1 MLKVVRFGFSM
12 FGINTYVVYD
22 PEAKEAAIIDPG
34 MSRKEEFEAMEKFI
48 EREGLKVTHLI
59 NTHLHI
65 DHAIAD
71 NWVKAKY
78 GVPVEAHEADAPLGA
93 RIMQQAQMFGV
104 PAEDVAVDIE
114 RPLKEGDVVKIGSG
128 ELKVVHV
135 PGHSQGSIC
144 LYDEADGFIIV
155 GDALFQGSIGRT
167 DLPGGNHR
175 QLVDAIKNKLL
186 TLPRETMVLSGH
198 GDTTTIGREYDTN
211 PCLISTLE
219 HLLR

>member
-1 MLKVVRFGFSM
+1 M

-22 PEAKEAAIIDPG
+22 PEEKEAAIIDPG
-34 MSRKEEFEAMEKFI
+34 MSRKQEFDALENFI
-48 EREGLKVTHLI
+48 GREGLKVTHLI

-78 GVPVEAHEADAPLGA
+78 GVPVEAHADDAMLGE
-93 RIMQQAQMFGV
+93 RIKQQAQMFGV
-104 PAEDVAVDIE
+104 QAEDVAVEID
-114 RPLKEGDVVKIGSG
+114 RPLKEGDIIKIGSG
-128 ELKVVHV
+128 ELNVVHV
-135 PGHSQGSIC
+135 PGHSPGSIC
-144 LYDEADGFIIV
+144 LYDEADGFVIV

-186 TLPRETMVLSGH
+186 TLPKETMVLSGH
-198 GDTTTIGREYDTN
+198 GDATTIGREWESN
-211 PCLISTLE
+211 PYLV
-219 HLLR
+219 

>member
-1 MLKVVRFGFSM
+1 MLKVARFGFYM

-22 PEAKEAAIIDPG
+22 PEEKEAAIIDPG
-34 MSRKEEFEAMEKFI
+34 MSRKQEFDALENFI
-48 EREGLKVTHLI
+48 GREGLKVTHLI

-78 GVPVEAHEADAPLGA
+78 GVPVEAHADDAMLGE
-93 RIMQQAQMFGV
+93 RIKQQAQMFGV
-104 PAEDVAVDIE
+104 QAEDVAVEID
-114 RPLKEGDVVKIGSG
+114 RPLKEGDIIKIGSG
-128 ELKVVHV
+128 ELNVVHV
-135 PGHSQGSIC
+135 PGHSPGSIC
-144 LYDEADGFIIV
+144 LYDEADSFVIV

-186 TLPRETMVLSGH
+186 TLPKETMVLSGH
-198 GDTTTIGREYDTN
+198 GDATTIGREWESN
-211 PCLISTLE
+211 PYLV
-219 HLLR
+219 

>member
-1 MLKVVRFGFSM
+1 MLKVARFGFYM

-22 PEAKEAAIIDPG
+22 PEEKEAAIIDPG
-34 MSRKEEFEAMEKFI
+34 MSRKQEFDVLENFI
-48 EREGLKVTHLI
+48 GREGLKVTHLI

-78 GVPVEAHEADAPLGA
+78 GVPVEAHANDAMLGE
-93 RIMQQAQMFGV
+93 RIKQQAQMFGV
-104 PAEDVAVDIE
+104 QAEDVAVEID
-114 RPLKEGDVVKIGSG
+114 RPLKEGDIIKIGSG

-135 PGHSQGSIC
+135 PGHSPGSIC
-144 LYDEADGFIIV
+144 LYDEADSFVIV

-186 TLPRETMVLSGH
+186 TLPKETMVLSGH
-198 GDTTTIGREYDTN
+198 GDATTIGREWESN
-211 PCLISTLE
+211 PYLV
-219 HLLR
+219 

>member
-1 MLKVVRFGFSM
+1 MLKVARFGFYM

-22 PEAKEAAIIDPG
+22 PEEKEAAIIDPG
-34 MSRKEEFEAMEKFI
+34 MSRKQEFDALENFI
-48 EREGLKVTHLI
+48 GREGLKVTHLI

-78 GVPVEAHEADAPLGA
+78 GVPVEAHADDAMLGE
-93 RIMQQAQMFGV
+93 RIKQQAQMFGV
-104 PAEDVAVDIE
+104 QAEDVAVEID
-114 RPLKEGDVVKIGSG
+114 RPLKEGDIIKIGSG

-135 PGHSQGSIC
+135 PGHSPGSIC
-144 LYDEADGFIIV
+144 LYDEADSFVIV

-186 TLPRETMVLSGH
+186 TLPKETMVLSGH
-198 GDTTTIGREYDTN
+198 GDATTIGREWESN
-211 PCLISTLE
+211 PYLV
-219 HLLR
+219 

>member
-1 MLKVVRFGFSM
+1 MLKVARFGFYM

-22 PEAKEAAIIDPG
+22 PEEKEAAIIDPG
-34 MSRKEEFEAMEKFI
+34 MSRKQEFDALENFI
-48 EREGLKVTHLI
+48 GREGLKVTHLI

-78 GVPVEAHEADAPLGA
+78 GVPVEAHADDAMLGE
-93 RIMQQAQMFGV
+93 RIKQQAQMFGV
-104 PAEDVAVDIE
+104 QAEDVAVEID
-114 RPLKEGDVVKIGSG
+114 RPLKEGDIIKIGSG
-128 ELKVVHV
+128 ELNVVHV
-135 PGHSQGSIC
+135 PGHSPGSIC
-144 LYDEADGFIIV
+144 LYDEADGFVIV

-186 TLPRETMVLSGH
+186 TLPKETMVLSGH
-198 GDTTTIGREYDTN
+198 GDATTIGREWESN
-211 PCLISTLE
+211 PYLV
-219 HLLR
+219 

>member
-1 MLKVVRFGFSM
+1 MLKVARFGFYM

-22 PEAKEAAIIDPG
+22 PEEKEATIIDPG
-34 MSRKEEFEAMEKFI
+34 MSRKQEFDALENFI
-48 EREGLKVTHLI
+48 GREGLKVTHLI

-78 GVPVEAHEADAPLGA
+78 GVPVEAHADDAMLGE
-93 RIMQQAQMFGV
+93 RIKQQAQMFGV
-104 PAEDVAVDIE
+104 QAEDVAVEID
-114 RPLKEGDVVKIGSG
+114 RPLKEGDIIKIGSG

-135 PGHSQGSIC
+135 PGHSPGSIC
-144 LYDEADGFIIV
+144 LYDEADSFVIV

-186 TLPRETMVLSGH
+186 TLPKETMVLSGH
-198 GDTTTIGREYDTN
+198 GDATTIGREWESN
-211 PCLISTLE
+211 PYLI
-219 HLLR
+219 